1 MGPHGRIGT
10 KVQLLAD
17 NNDIIRSTDAAK
29 DDSLVVSRRGAL
41 RMAAAA
47 ATSLVAAGIPSVAHA
62 DTQSDLAAAQQKL
75 DEANA
80 QLDEIASEYEALSEQ
95 HAETLAQIDDV
106 NAQIADTEQQIQDK
120 EAEIEDRQSILSD
133 RISSS
138 YKGGNVELLDVL
150 LSSGSFEELSS
161 NIYYF
166 NKIAQSDEDLINEVK
181 SAKQELEDAKAQ
193 LEEEQAQ
200 LEELSSEEESQ
211 LADMSNKQQEAQD
224 LIDSLDSQVSE
235 LMAQRDAELAAQ
247 AAASSAEHSSY
258 SVPDTSGMSG
268 TQAAVIAA
276 CYSTPSPG
284 LGYCAAW
291 VTNVFVNAG
300 VGRIGGNACDMYS
313 SWCNSS
319 DRSYLQPGM
328 IIAVSTHP
336 HSVAGRIYGHV
347 GIYIGGGT
355 VMDNIG
361 YIRQIGVDSW
371 ISYYSATVPARWGWL
386 GGVVLT

>member
-1 MGPHGRIGT
+1 M
-10 KVQLLAD
+10 AD
-17 NNDIIRSTDAAK
+17 NNDIIRSKDATK
-29 DDSLVVSRRGAL
+29 DGSLVVSRRGAL
-41 RMAAAA
+41 QMAAAA
-47 ATSLVAAGIPSVAHA
+47 ATSLVAAGIPSVALA

-95 HAETLAQIDDV
+95 HADTLAQIDDV

-120 EAEIEDRQSILSD
+120 EAEIEDRQKILSD

-138 YKGGNVELLDVL
+138 YKGGTVEMLDIV

-181 SAKQELEDAKAQ
+181 SAKQELEDAKAE
-193 LEEEQAQ
+193 LEEEQAS

-211 LADMSNKQQEAQD
+211 LADMSSKQQEAQD
-224 LIDSLDSQVSE
+224 LIDSLDSQVSD

-247 AAASSAEHSSY
+247 AAASAAEHSGY
-258 SVPDTSGMSG
+258 SAPDTSGMSG
-268 TQAAVIAA
+268 TQAAVISA

-284 LGYCAAW
+284 MGYCAAW

-313 SWCNSS
+313 AWCNSS

-336 HSVAGRIYGHV
+336 HTVAGRIYGHV

-355 VMDNIG
+355 VMDNVG
-361 YIRQIGVDSW
+361 YIRQIGLDSW
-371 ISYYSATVPARWGWL
+371 ISYYSATVPARWGWF